1 MEGTPVLQISRL
13 VTSVAKNFSHGL
25 LIPAHHCLIF
35 PTPRT
40 ARACCEVEA
49 FTLKAEDLKFVASQF
64 RRAWGACYIQEAWR
78 RYCKK
83 KLGKSLR
90 KEENRFQDSLAEA
103 GGSSPA
109 LGSAID
115 ALRSAANAL
124 NHVRNSDRR
133 RPMLVEKPADSN
145 DSE

>member
-1 MEGTPVLQISRL
+1 M
-13 VTSVAKNFSHGL
+13 
-25 LIPAHHCLIF
+25 
-35 PTPRT
+35 
-40 ARACCEVEA
+40 
-49 FTLKAEDLKFVASQF
+49 
-64 RRAWGACYIQEAWR
+64 
-78 RYCKK
+78 
-83 KLGKSLR
+83 
-90 KEENRFQDSLAEA
+90 QDSLAEA

>member
-1 MEGTPVLQISRL
+1 MKRYICMGAILKCREGDPVESL
-13 VTSVAKNFSHGL
+13 V
-25 LIPAHHCLIF
+25 LIMRGTVLSTTVSDGRHSSSA
-35 PTPRT
+35 
-40 ARACCEVEA
+40 
-49 FTLKAEDLKFVASQF
+49 DLKW
-64 RRAWGACYIQEAWR
+64 RAWGACYIQEAWR

-90 KEENRFQDSLAEA
+90 KEENRLQDSLAEA

-109 LGSAID
+109 QGSGID